1 MFFFLCSNYRYLTIL
16 RDPVT
21 RYLSEWLHTRRGSDW
36 TNLHM
41 CRGKKASPQD
51 FPPCHKGLTWINVTL
66 NDFIGCPTNPARNR
80 QTYMLADMREVN
92 CYNLTGMEDHVRQKR
107 ILLSAKR
114 NLRSMPFF
122 ALSEFMN
129 ESLFLLQKTIGV
141 TLKKQ
146 ITKHSMTKVSS
157 LHLDQK
163 IIKKIQELNKLD
175 IELYEHAKKL
185 FFLRFYAAQKQAL
198 EKGRELE

>member
-1 MFFFLCSNYRYLTIL
+1 MFLFFLCRNYHYLTIL
-16 RDPVT
+16 RDPVS
-21 RYLSEWLHTRRGSDW
+21 RYLSEWLHTRRGADW
-36 TNLHM
+36 TIFHT
-41 CRGKKASPQD
+41 CRGKKASPED

-66 NDFIGCPTNPARNR
+66 NDFMGCPTNPARNR

-92 CYNLTGMEDHVRQKR
+92 CYNLTGMDDHVRHRR

-122 ALSEFMN
+122 ALSDFMN

-141 TLKKQ
+141 TLKKP
-146 ITKHSMTKVSS
+146 IAKHSMTKASL
-157 LHLDQK
+157 LHLNQK
-163 IIKKIQELNKLD
+163 IIKKIQVLNKLD

-185 FFLRFYAAQKQAL
+185 FFLRFYAAQKQK
-198 EKGRELE
+198 ERELE